1 MTSLSKR
8 LPIYKQK
15 SHGIE
20 VAVWK
25 REHDDK
31 AFYSISVNRSFRD
44 KHGQWQNSNSFN
56 LEDRDI
62 LMDSYGQKTRTWLDS
77 SGCAPATTQALAC
90 RLPIPFHILDA
101 AGGRHRWRWR
111 TT

>member
-31 AFYSISVNRSFRD
+31 AFYS
-44 KHGQWQNSNSFN
+44 WQNSNSFN

-62 LMDSYGQKTRTWLDS
+62 LMDSYSQKTRTWLDS

-90 RLPIPFHILDA
+90 MPPIPSRILDA
-101 AGGRHRWRWR
+101 AAGRNRWRWR